1 MDATTKADWRATDPV
16 DRYKTLVD
24 QTMTI
29 SVVGPAVPAAPE
41 APDGVRAPGVDGDGT
56 VAPAPDGAAMVRT
69 AAAPS
74 LAVRTSYGLPGVT
87 LTDPVMLGAGVR
99 LVLAGV
105 CAFAALA
112 SIGGVMALAAG
123 GTHGTAPYAVLGVL
137 ASLSLVAMVLLVMG
151 LKSVTIR
158 SGSTEAVTATR

>member
-1 MDATTKADWRATDPV
+1 MTKADWRATDPV
-16 DRYKTLVD
+16 DRFKTLVD

-29 SVVGPAVPAAPE
+29 SVVGPAVPDATE
-41 APDGVRAPGVDGDGT
+41 APGGGRAPGVGADGG
-56 VAPAPDGAAMVRT
+56 VAPGPDGSAVALPVSAPGVAAQT
-69 AAAPS
+69 C
-74 LAVRTSYGLPGVT
+74 YGLPDVT

-105 CAFAALA
+105 CAFITLA
-112 SIGGVMALAAG
+112 SIGAVIGLAAG
-123 GTHGTAPYAVLGVL
+123 GTHGAAPYAVLGVL

-158 SGSTEAVTATR
+158 SGTAEAVTASA